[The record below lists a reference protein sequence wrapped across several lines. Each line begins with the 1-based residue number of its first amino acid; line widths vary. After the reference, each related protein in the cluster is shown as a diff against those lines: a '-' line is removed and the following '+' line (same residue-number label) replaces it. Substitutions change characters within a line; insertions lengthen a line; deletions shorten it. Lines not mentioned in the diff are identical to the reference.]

1 MYDRIYF
8 YDNESNVLKCIENVL
23 QTIIPDVKPLSAS
36 EVHMGDEDSEAE
48 SGEASDGG
56 EAGQPAPD
64 STTSPSPGGGRREEG
79 EVGNDECRSERKV
92 REATPV
98 QSTKQRRRSKSP
110 DQSEYIIINIVYFM
124 TCLVLKKCEI
134 IDVHSF

>member
-1 MYDRIYF
+1 
-8 YDNESNVLKCIENVL
+8 
-23 QTIIPDVKPLSAS
+23 
-36 EVHMGDEDSEAE
+36 MGDEDSEAE

-79 EVGNDECRSERKV
+79 EVADEERRTERKV

-98 QSTKQRRRSKSP
+98 QSSKQRRRSKSP
-110 DQSEYIIINIVYFM
+110 DQSEYNITNFLYFM
-124 TCLVLKKCEI
+124 AVLC
-134 IDVHSF
+134 